1 MKIPSKW
8 QVFDTPVI
16 LDDLSVEFLSPYLV
30 SWTGLSAVLAAVS
43 ESNLQRLV
51 ILELLG
57 KQRRKILDRILMR
70 LGKVQRK
77 KIEKRIER
85 LLP

>member
-1 MKIPSKW
+1 MKIPPKF
-8 QVFDTPVI
+8 QIFDLPVV
-16 LDDLSVEFLSPYLV
+16 LDGKDEDRLSPYLV
-30 SWTGLSAVLAAVS
+30 SWTRLSALLVDIN
-43 ESNLQRLV
+43 EPDLQRLV

-77 KIEKRIER
+77 KIEKRIEK
-85 LLP
+85 LL